1 MSDNKAAAAFKS
13 GRTRNNVY
21 NELSKEGIK
30 EGKYKV
36 NLVKVVAATTS
47 GGKPIVRF
55 TYKLVDDYTFKEQTL
70 KNVHINT
77 TSSDEW
83 NQEYETNFALQ
94 MLGELYEAL
103 SLDTELE
110 DISTEALVK
119 ELTEFILD
127 GLKDVAIEVNVKVQK
142 VSNSDI
148 DMVFYSVYLV

>member
-13 GRTRNNVY
+13 GRNRSNVY

-36 NLVKVVAATTS
+36 NLVNVVAATTA

-55 TYKLVDDYTFKEQTL
+55 NYKLVDDYTFGEQVL

-83 NQEYETNFALQ
+83 NEEYETNFALQ